1 MLHIWTKGH
10 KIQLLTSLI
19 ICQYI
24 FYIPQCIYTH
34 NYGWLLSKY
43 LLLIIKEKGLQS
55 KVKIQTMKP
64 TAACLS
70 DRRLRNSSST
80 LNLKIN

>member
-10 KIQLLTSLI
+10 KIQFLTSLI
-19 ICQYI
+19 VCQYI

-34 NYGWLLSKY
+34 NGWLLSKY

-55 KVKIQTMKP
+55 KKG
-64 TAACLS
+64 
-70 DRRLRNSSST
+70 
-80 LNLKIN
+80 